1 MKALCNFYMLNFTKL
16 RLNHKK
22 REISLFVGAI
32 APSIVTIDSTKKTI
46 ERKFLMHS
54 ITQLNLFADN
64 ELGDLVKLNTVLNEL
79 PDQELINAL
88 DEERPTGRDDYS
100 NLSMWRTLIAKF
112 VFQHSTI
119 ESLIRE
125 LNRNSNYVRHVVF
138 NRITY

>member
-1 MKALCNFYMLNFTKL
+1 
-16 RLNHKK
+16 
-22 REISLFVGAI
+22 
-32 APSIVTIDSTKKTI
+32 
-46 ERKFLMHS
+46 MHS